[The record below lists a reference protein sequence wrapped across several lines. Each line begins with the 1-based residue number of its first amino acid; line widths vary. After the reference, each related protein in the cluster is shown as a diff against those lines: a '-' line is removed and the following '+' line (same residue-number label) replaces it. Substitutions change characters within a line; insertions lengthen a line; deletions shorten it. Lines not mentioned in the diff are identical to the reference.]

1 MNFLK
6 NHNRF
11 IKERIEEE
19 QEKEVDY
26 PTNLVE
32 LSDLLEYIHEQYDK
46 IDKRKKKETQILVD
60 KYNKGVK
67 LYNKIYSEL
76 RGSDK
81 KPIYK
86 LIK

>member
-1 MNFLK
+1 MFEDVE
-6 NHNRF
+6 F
-11 IKERIEEE
+11 SE
-19 QEKEVDY
+19 
-26 PTNLVE
+26 NLAE
-32 LSDLLEYIHEQYDK
+32 LSDLLEK
-46 IDKRKKKETQILVD
+46 IWDTYEKLDKRKKKETATVVEV
-60 KYNKGVK
+60 YNTGAK

>member
-1 MNFLK
+1 MF
-6 NHNRF
+6 
-11 IKERIEEE
+11 EDVEEPFT
-19 QEKEVDY
+19 Y
-26 PTNLVE
+26 PTNLVA
-32 LSDLLEYIHEQYDK
+32 LSELLEDFHEKYEK
-46 IDKRKKKETQILVD
+46 IDKRKKKEVQILVD
-60 KYNKGVK
+60 KYNEGAK